1 MASPRMGSDTT
12 TRAMTTESEGPRTAE
27 PESTGSDWYFTRSRR
42 PLEILVFL
50 APFIVAYEIG
60 LLGVL
65 QSGNG
70 SVLTNLAHKK
80 IIELFQSLGVTVAGL
95 ALPGLVLVILLLVW
109 QVLRREPWRIHPPT
123 IGFMWIE
130 SALYVLPLLLMAQL
144 LTGVH
149 EFAQVAPAQAPE
161 AETGLLARV
170 AVGIGAGLY
179 EELIFRWL
187 LIAVI
192 HTIACDVFKIAHG
205 KGLFIAIVISALAF
219 TIYHPMDGAPI
230 GRLFFYFLGGLFFG
244 VLFVARGFGIVAATH
259 AMYDIVVVLGDG

>member
-1 MASPRMGSDTT
+1 MATQSD
-12 TRAMTTESEGPRTAE
+12 GPKTAE
-27 PESTGSDWYFTRSRR
+27 PESSGPDWYFTRSKR

-50 APFIVAYEIG
+50 APFIIAYEIG

-70 SVLTNLAHKK
+70 SVLTNLAHKT
-80 IIELFQSLGVTVAGL
+80 IIDLFQSLGVTVAGL
-95 ALPGLVLVILLLVW
+95 ALPGLVLVVLLLVW

-123 IGFMWIE
+123 IGCMWLE

-149 EFAQVAPAQAPE
+149 EFSQVAPAQGQQP
-161 AETGLLARV
+161 ETGLLARI

-192 HTIACDVFKIAHG
+192 HTIACDIFNVGNRMGLVF
-205 KGLFIAIVISALAF
+205 AIGISALAF
-219 TIYHPMDGAPI
+219 MYYHPLEGAPT
-230 GRLFFYFLGGLFFG
+230 GRLVFYFLGGVFFG

-259 AMYDIVVVLGDG
+259 AMYDIVVVLGDQ

>member
-1 MASPRMGSDTT
+1 MATQPQGF
-12 TRAMTTESEGPRTAE
+12 SEAE
-27 PESTGSDWYFTRSRR
+27 PEASAPDWYFTRSKR

-70 SVLTNLAHKK
+70 RVLTNLAHKT
-80 IIELFQSLGVTVAGL
+80 IIDLFQSLGVSVAGL
-95 ALPGLVLVILLLVW
+95 ALPGVVLAILLLVW
-109 QVLRREPWRIHPPT
+109 QVLRREPWRIHGPT
-123 IGFMWIE
+123 IGFMWLE
-130 SALYVLPLLLMAQL
+130 SALYVLPLLLLAQL

-149 EFAQVAPAQAPE
+149 EFSQASPADVPDVE
-161 AETGLLARV
+161 SGLLARV

-192 HTIACDVFKIAHG
+192 HTIACDIFKVGHRL
-205 KGLFIAIVISALAF
+205 GLIFAIGISALAF
-219 TIYHPMDGAPI
+219 MLYHPLQGAPA
-230 GRLFFYFLGGLFFG
+230 GRLVFYLFGGVYFG

-259 AMYDIVVVLGDG
+259 AMYDIVVVLGDS